1 MDRRNRLSYEV
12 DFSDF
17 VMPFNKNLMRRLKEM
32 DVVEDEQRN
41 ITVKK

>member
-17 VMPFNKNLMRRLKEM
+17 VMPFNKNLMRKLRE
-32 DVVEDEQRN
+32 VGVAEDQ
-41 ITVKK
+41 